1 MNPAI
6 AFIEVSS
13 SRILLSQSSLGLRR
27 FSFLCDTFRTRGG
40 GPEIC
45 PRQMSSANSVDG
57 NVAAAQPVKAEIADV
72 PSQEDKMKTIVM
84 YVILRRDLKWPL
96 GSVVAQGAHAATAVL
111 WEV

>member
-1 MNPAI
+1 
-6 AFIEVSS
+6 
-13 SRILLSQSSLGLRR
+13 
-27 FSFLCDTFRTRGG
+27 
-40 GPEIC
+40 
-45 PRQMSSANSVDG
+45 MSSANAVDG
-57 NVAAAQPVKAEIADV
+57 NAAVAPPTKSEISDV